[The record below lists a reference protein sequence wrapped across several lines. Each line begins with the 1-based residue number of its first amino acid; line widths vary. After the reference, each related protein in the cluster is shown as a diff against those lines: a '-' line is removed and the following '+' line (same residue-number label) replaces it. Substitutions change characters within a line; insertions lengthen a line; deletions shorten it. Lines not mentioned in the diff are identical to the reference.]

1 MRNLIK
7 AFENLMYAMEATL
20 IELIRFIFQLIRGAG
35 SFAILIAI
43 MIIGLFVAH
52 GILIGFLVLA
62 ALFYINYSIP
72 DLKYRLNK
80 FLNRFKNK

>member
-1 MRNLIK
+1 
-7 AFENLMYAMEATL
+7 MYAMEAAL

>member
-7 AFENLMYAMEATL
+7 VFENLMYAMEVTL

-35 SFAILIAI
+35 SFAILISI

-62 ALFYINYSIP
+62 TLFYINYSIP
-72 DLKYRLNK
+72 DLKYRFNK
-80 FLNRFKNK
+80 FLNRFKK

>member
-7 AFENLMYAMEATL
+7 AFENLMYAMEAAL